1 MSKSSTTTDA
11 PTKPGK
17 AWRVHPPIHPGE
29 MLREEFLV
37 PLGMTPYALARR
49 LNVPRTR
56 VERLVREETGLTP
69 DTALRLARFFG
80 STPEFWLNM
89 QLRYDLARAENESA
103 KALAEIQ
110 PLRADAA

>member
-1 MSKSSTTTDA
+1 MSKSSTTTDL
-11 PTKPGK
+11 PTKPSKGR
-17 AWRVHPPIHPGE
+17 RVHPPIHPGE

-56 VERLVREETGLTP
+56 IERLVREETGLTP

-89 QLRYDLARAENESA
+89 QLRYDLGRAEIESA
-103 KALAEIQ
+103 QALAEIQ

>member
-1 MSKSSTTTDA
+1 MSKSSTTTEA
-11 PTKPGK
+11 RSGPSKGL
-17 AWRVHPPIHPGE
+17 RVFPPIHPGE

-56 VERLVREETGLTP
+56 IERLVREETGLTP
-69 DTALRLARFFG
+69 ETALRLARFFG

-89 QLRYDLARAENESA
+89 QQRYELTLAEMESA
-103 KALAEIQ
+103 EAIEAIE
-110 PLRADAA
+110 PLHADVA

>member
-1 MSKSSTTTDA
+1 MSKSSTTTDVRTV
-11 PTKPGK
+11 PSKGL
-17 AWRVHPPIHPGE
+17 RVHPPIHPGE

-37 PLGMTPYALARR
+37 PLGMTPYALARK
-49 LNVPRTR
+49 LGVPRTR
-56 VERLVREETGLTP
+56 IERLVREETGLTP

-89 QLRYDLARAENESA
+89 QQRYELT
-103 KALAEIQ
+103 LAEMESGEAIAAIE

>member
-1 MSKSSTTTDA
+1 MSKSSITTDTEA
-11 PTKPGK
+11 RAAKGL
-17 AWRVHPPIHPGE
+17 RVHPPIHPGE

-37 PLGMTPYALARR
+37 PLGITAYALARR

-56 VERLVREETGLTP
+56 IERLVREETGLTP

-89 QLRYDLARAENESA
+89 QLVYELT
-103 KALAEIQ
+103 LAEMASGESIAKIE
-110 PLRADAA
+110 PLNQDAA

>member
-1 MSKSSTTTDA
+1 MSKSSTTIDVRT
-11 PTKPGK
+11 THGTGL
-17 AWRVHPPIHPGE
+17 RVYPPIHPGE

-37 PLGMTPYALARR
+37 PLGMTPYALARK

-56 VERLVREETGLTP
+56 IERLVREETGLTP

-89 QLRYDLARAENESA
+89 QQRYELTLAEVESA
-103 KALAEIQ
+103 NAIAAIE
-110 PLRADAA
+110 PLKADAA